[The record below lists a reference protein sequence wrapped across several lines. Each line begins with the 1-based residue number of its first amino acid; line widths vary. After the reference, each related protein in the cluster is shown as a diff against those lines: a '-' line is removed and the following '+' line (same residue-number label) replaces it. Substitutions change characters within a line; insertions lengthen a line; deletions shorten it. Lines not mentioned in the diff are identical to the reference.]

1 MTDEKD
7 HVTNELDYVTDDQ
20 DHVRDKQDQVTDKQ
34 DHVTDDLNHVT
45 VPLEEGVDTPSSESN
60 LICFMCSKFESENV
74 DQYLAH
80 LKECNM

>member
-7 HVTNELDYVTDDQ
+7 HVTNELDYVNDDQ
-20 DHVRDKQDQVTDKQ
+20 DHVTDKQ
-34 DHVTDDLNHVT
+34 DHVTDVQDHVT
-45 VPLEEGVDTPSSESN
+45 DPLEKGVDTPNSESN